1 MTIFVVQTVLTNP
14 GLLYTLSREPVVK
27 LEKCHRVGA
36 ESLRIIIQYF
46 QATLQIYTVFN
57 CVHFPLQSDCTV
69 YIFCRRQSKVEVT
82 VKKL

>member
-46 QATLQIYTVFN
+46 QANVFISFSLLKKRIN
-57 CVHFPLQSDCTV
+57 VSGCTSTIKMYV
-69 YIFCRRQSKVEVT
+69 LGLV
-82 VKKL
+82 